1 MRTIWLFRS
10 NILELEYYHKY
21 RDLETFE
28 NNCHDFYLLL
38 LLYYLK
44 NDIFDKAIIWRLSK
58 RKIQDIVFDVNG
70 KKFIQRWV
78 SSFRE
83 VYKYPKPDISLF
95 RGGFPE
101 YDEVVRENPSFFNK
115 KFYLGA
121 GRRLFPQYGGKYD
134 TILLEDE
141 RDFNKSDNCLPFYK
155 TANPRIFKLLN
166 FETKKYDL
174 SWICNF
180 TQIHHKGQKFFISTV
195 AKSSFLKSLHIV
207 HAGNKPEVGEELC
220 KRFNVTNIKFV
231 GWVERPD
238 LNKLINKS
246 KFGIVT
252 SNSMDGCPRAST
264 EVLCSGT
271 PLLIR
276 DQTRLLNYYKKIG
289 VVEFSENNLE
299 EKVKQALSNYKK
311 YFEDNLLSINLLSI
325 DTICKMNLD
334 LWNKQKISLV

>member
-28 NNCHDFYLLL
+28 NNCHDFYLLI

-44 NDIFDKAIIWRLSK
+44 NDIFDEVIVWRLSK
-58 RKIQDIVFDVNG
+58 RKTRDIVFDVNG

-78 SSFRE
+78 KSFRE
-83 VYKYPKPDISLF
+83 VYKYSSPDISLF

-101 YDEVVRENPSFFNK
+101 YGEVVRENSSLFNK
-115 KFYLGA
+115 KLYLGA

-134 TILLEDE
+134 IILLEDE
-141 RDFNKSDNCLPFYK
+141 RDFNKSYNCFPFYK
-155 TANPRIFKLLN
+155 TANPRIFKSLD

-180 TQIHHKGQKFFISTV
+180 TQIRHKGQKFFISTV

-207 HAGNKPEVGEELC
+207 HVGNKPEVGEELC
-220 KRFNVTNIKFV
+220 RRFNVTNIKFA
-231 GWVERPD
+231 GWVKRPD

-264 EVLCSGT
+264 EILCSGT

-289 VVEFSENNLE
+289 VVEFSDNTLE

-311 YFEDNLLSINLLSI
+311 YFEDNMLSINRLSF

-334 LWNKQKISLV
+334 LWE